1 MDIPKDKLRVKI
13 AKLVVTRPR
22 VVALTLHRRTLFA
35 TFSMNPAPFNV
46 EEFSKKSIEY
56 YKEIQADLEAQHKGK
71 YAALDYETK
80 KYWIGETLSEAM
92 DNAKKE
98 FPEKLF
104 YAVQVGSPST
114 FSVQAVRR
122 RGVLYRKSLDG
133 SKWIY

>member
-1 MDIPKDKLRVKI
+1 
-13 AKLVVTRPR
+13 
-22 VVALTLHRRTLFA
+22 
-35 TFSMNPAPFNV
+35 MNPAPFSI

-56 YKEIQADLEAQHKGK
+56 YKEIQADLEARYKGK
-71 YAALDYETK
+71 YAALDHETK
-80 KYWIGETLSEAM
+80 KYWIGETLSDAM

-104 YAVQVGSPST
+104 FAVQVGSPAT

-122 RGVLYRKSLDG
+122 GGILSRRSLDG